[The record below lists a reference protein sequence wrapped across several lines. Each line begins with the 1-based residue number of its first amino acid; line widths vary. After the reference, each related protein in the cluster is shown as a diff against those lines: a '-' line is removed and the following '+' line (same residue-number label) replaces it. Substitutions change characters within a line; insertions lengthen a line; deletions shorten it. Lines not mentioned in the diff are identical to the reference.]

1 MFSNSYDIVKV
12 WEQTQLFDQ
21 QLNNPKMVRPDHSE
35 LKTNTKVGFP
45 KIKENQPYLS
55 LPLNWINLCQSSAGR
70 KRGKARRQWFHQLHK
85 LQDCPS
91 NHPGVCG
98 SLQVLFPLISL
109 TFIIIRSS
117 KHIENSIWAEK
128 LAGGSSDLTNTLGW
142 GGFGNREDG
151 SMSVSTWEHE
161 LRPSK
166 DPASLSPLDSVVGQV
181 IDLNSNPSRMLATET
196 MI

>member
-1 MFSNSYDIVKV
+1 MDKPFSIFSREEARESATPMVSSTAQAARLSIKPPRSL
-12 WEQTQLFDQ
+12 WFTAGQT
-21 QLNNPKMVRPDHSE
+21 
-35 LKTNTKVGFP
+35 
-45 KIKENQPYLS
+45 I
-55 LPLNWINLCQSSAGR
+55 
-70 KRGKARRQWFHQLHK
+70 
-85 LQDCPS
+85 
-91 NHPGVCG
+91 
-98 SLQVLFPLISL
+98 LFPLISL